1 MDTATFSLSIL
12 KKLCQ
17 ASEATCSQWVTWR
30 QLLFFFFTL
39 DLANVELNIF
49 WPQVQANGKLKDS
62 KNVLNKKNTLHSQPL
77 QPIVFFFRTKASAA
91 KAIEKYIKDEEEA
104 KKKEE
109 EKMKK
114 QAERF
119 GLTVIHAMHP

>member
-1 MDTATFSLSIL
+1 M
-12 KKLCQ
+12 
-17 ASEATCSQWVTWR
+17 ER
-30 QLLFFFFTL
+30 
-39 DLANVELNIF
+39 NIF

-62 KNVLNKKNTLHSQPL
+62 KNVLNKKTLCIHSRCSRL
-77 QPIVFFFRTKASAA
+77 FSFRTKASAA

-119 GLTVIHAMHP
+119 GLTVIHASMIFVQVRD